1 MSVLLKELEVVVNPV
16 IESVNKLPYYYTD
29 YKYKI
34 NSFKTATKSITNLHK
49 GIHDCRRGKSDYI
62 YDVPYGQK
70 YVKNDHLENHFY
82 QAIDNCF
89 IKQKD
94 EIAELT
100 KKIDDISKQFADYR
114 KSSTEQ
120 ITELQTLNKS
130 YQTKLDE
137 AITVINQQIKTHE
150 TNIAELVDK
159 IKIEQEAI
167 KKQIEEHLKLNEVVT
182 NTNENY
188 ADLAKQFANMVEFLR
203 YVLGEVNVQLPELKI
218 DLGQLALSQ

>member
-1 MSVLLKELEVVVNPV
+1 M
-16 IESVNKLPYYYTD
+16 D
-29 YKYKI
+29 YCHWQMI
-34 NSFKTATKSITNLHK
+34 NSSF
-49 GIHDCRRGKSDYI
+49 
-62 YDVPYGQK
+62 QK
-70 YVKNDHLENHFY
+70 L
-82 QAIDNCF
+82 DNKF
-89 IKQKD
+89 NQQ
-94 EIAELT
+94 IAGLT

-137 AITVINQQIKTHE
+137 AIAVINQQIKTHE

-182 NTNENY
+182 DTNENY

-203 YVLGEVNVQLPELKI
+203 YVLGEVNEQLPELKI

>member
-1 MSVLLKELEVVVNPV
+1 M
-16 IESVNKLPYYYTD
+16 D
-29 YKYKI
+29 YCHWQMI
-34 NSFKTATKSITNLHK
+34 NSSFQKLDNKFK
-49 GIHDCRRGKSDYI
+49 
-62 YDVPYGQK
+62 Q
-70 YVKNDHLENHFY
+70 
-82 QAIDNCF
+82 Q
-89 IKQKD
+89 
-94 EIAELT
+94 IAALT

-114 KSSTEQ
+114 KTSTAQ

-150 TNIAELVDK
+150 SNIAELVDK
-159 IKIEQEAI
+159 FKIEQEAI

-182 NTNENY
+182 DTNENY

-203 YVLGEVNVQLPELKI
+203 YVLGEVNDQLPELKI

>member
-1 MSVLLKELEVVVNPV
+1 MSVLLKELDLIIEPLVV
-16 IESVNKLPYYYTD
+16 SVNKLPRHFTD

-49 GIHDCRRGKSDYI
+49 GIHDGRRGKSDYI
-62 YDVPYGQK
+62 YDVPHGVK
-70 YVKNDHLENHFY
+70 YVKNEHLENHFY

-89 IKQKD
+89 IKQKN
-94 EIAELT
+94 EIAALT

-114 KSSTEQ
+114 KTSTEQ

-130 YQTKLDE
+130 YQIKLDE

-150 TNIAELVDK
+150 TNIKELVDK

-167 KKQIEEHLKLNEVVT
+167 KKQIEEHLKLNKVVT
-182 NTNENY
+182 DTNENY

-203 YVLGEVNVQLPELKI
+203 YVLGEVNEQLPELKI
-218 DLGQLALSQ
+218 DLGQLALS